1 MKSVVFMGTPDF
13 AVPALESLIKSD
25 EYDVKLV
32 VSQTDKP
39 QGRHQELVAPPV
51 KQIAL
56 QYGIEVFQPKTLKT
70 DEAYEKIAS
79 YKPDFIIVAAY
90 GKILPQRVLDI
101 PVYGCVNL
109 HGSLLPK
116 YRGAAPIQWSVING
130 EKKTG
135 LTSMLMDAG
144 LDTGDILLVSETEI
158 GENET
163 AGELFDRLAEMGPEL
178 LFRTLSGLADG
189 EIAPVKQNEEEA
201 TYVSVLSKE
210 MAAIDWNESA
220 LSIHNKIRGMSPWPV
235 AKTSFDGKL
244 LKVYSSLVTDRRTNG
259 IPGTLSVC
267 SGRIYV
273 ACGDGML
280 LEITE
285 LQLEG
290 AKRMSAADFLR
301 GHQSADGVILGKQ
314 V

>member
-13 AVPALESLIKSD
+13 AVPALECLIKS
-25 EYDVKLV
+25 ENYDVKLV

-51 KQIAL
+51 KQLAL

-79 YKPDFIIVAAY
+79 VKPDFIVVAAY

-116 YRGAAPIQWSVING
+116 YRGAAPIQWCVING
-130 EKKTG
+130 EKNTG

-163 AGELFDRLAEMGPEL
+163 AGELFDRLAQMGPEL
-178 LFRTLSGLADG
+178 LLRTLAGLAAG
-189 EIAPVKQNEEEA
+189 EISPRRQEESEA

-210 MAAIDWNESA
+210 MAAIDWNENAASV
-220 LSIHNKIRGMSPWPV
+220 HNKIRGMSPWPV
-235 AKTSFDGKL
+235 AKTSFNGKL
-244 LKVYSSLVTDRRTNG
+244 LKIYSSLKTNKRSERE
-259 IPGTLSVC
+259 PGTLLAEDSRLFVVC
-267 SGRIYV
+267 GEKTV
-273 ACGDGML
+273 

-290 AKRMSAADFLR
+290 AKRMAQTDFLR
-301 GHQSADGVILGKQ
+301 GHQSAAGVILGKQ